1 MKLDHIAIIASD
13 YQKALAFYGILGFQE
28 IERVKRPFDIM
39 GMLECDGVWIEL
51 FEKAAPAR
59 LTEPEALGLRHIA
72 FATDDLDKKL
82 EQLHPKRNR
91 NRGNTHRPA
100 RQTIYLFEGPG
111 WTAHRNQGGIAEEI
125 INSICQLFFLTSAA
139 QSAKIRL

>member
-72 FATDDLDKKL
+72 FATDDLDKKV
-82 EQLHPKRNR
+82 EQLHQN
-91 NRGNTHRPA
+91 
-100 RQTIYLFEGPG
+100 
-111 WTAHRNQGGIAEEI
+111 GIDAGALRTDPHGRRFTFLKDPDGLPIEIKEE
-125 INSICQLFFLTSAA
+125 LPR
-139 QSAKIRL
+139 K

>member
-28 IERVKRPFDIM
+28 IERGKRPFDIM

-82 EQLHPKRNR
+82 EQLHQN
-91 NRGNTHRPA
+91 
-100 RQTIYLFEGPG
+100 
-111 WTAHRNQGGIAEEI
+111 GIATEAIRNDPHGRRFTFLKDPDGLPIEIKEE
-125 INSICQLFFLTSAA
+125 LPR
-139 QSAKIRL
+139 K

>member
-28 IERVKRPFDIM
+28 IERVKRQFDIM

-82 EQLHPKRNR
+82 EQLHQN
-91 NRGNTHRPA
+91 
-100 RQTIYLFEGPG
+100 
-111 WTAHRNQGGIAEEI
+111 GIETEAIRTDPHGRRFTFLKDPDGLPIEIKEE
-125 INSICQLFFLTSAA
+125 LPR
-139 QSAKIRL
+139 K

>member
-59 LTEPEALGLRHIA
+59 LTEPEALGLRHI
-72 FATDDLDKKL
+72 
-82 EQLHPKRNR
+82 
-91 NRGNTHRPA
+91 
-100 RQTIYLFEGPG
+100 FEGPG

>member
-28 IERVKRPFDIM
+28 IERVKRPFDSM

-82 EQLHPKRNR
+82 EQLHQNGIETEAIR
-91 NRGNTHRPA
+91 
-100 RQTIYLFEGPG
+100 
-111 WTAHRNQGGIAEEI
+111 TAPHGRRFTFLKDPDGLPIALKEE
-125 INSICQLFFLTSAA
+125 LPR
-139 QSAKIRL
+139 K